1 MITAY
6 PFNYGKCQPSI
17 TNCQFNCQLHHLLWK
32 WMETETSRYLF
43 HKINWFFLD
52 KSLNFC
58 IFISS
63 SEKIAKKNQMEQL
76 ELRPLNRTDQF
87 VALENL
93 SVKTVT
99 TKISL

>member
-1 MITAY
+1 MIKSRKTK
-6 PFNYGKCQPSI
+6 FESKI
-17 TNCQFNCQLHHLLWK
+17 FKIHKLLINFI
-32 WMETETSRYLF
+32 LF
-43 HKINWFFLD
+43 
-52 KSLNFC
+52 
-58 IFISS
+58 